1 VSREGGGRPGKLAGR
16 VAVVTGGGS
25 GLGRAGVLRFAAE
38 GAKAA
43 TGALQ
48 PGRGAEPAAQIAA
61 DGGDAFYLG
70 GAPRAAEAEALVTAA
85 GERWGR
91 VDILYASAGV
101 MTVGTA
107 PDTSEEDYQLAVEV
121 NLGSWYGL

>member
-38 GAKAA
+38 SAKAA

-48 PGRGAEPAAQIAA
+48 PGRGAEPAAHV
-61 DGGDAFYLG
+61 
-70 GAPRAAEAEALVTAA
+70 RAN
-85 GERWGR
+85 G
-91 VDILYASAGV
+91 
-101 MTVGTA
+101 
-107 PDTSEEDYQLAVEV
+107 
-121 NLGSWYGL
+121 